1 MYRFYM
7 NALTGLLAVVG
18 FFAVGGLLLEGL
30 KPAAHKV
37 IGPEKHH
44 PSSLSSSSSHS
55 STKKGGRRGHSKK
68 YTRKQR
74 H

>member
-1 MYRFYM
+1 M

-30 KPAAHKV
+30 KPAAHEI

-44 PSSLSSSSSHS
+44 SSSHS
-55 STKKGGRRGHSKK
+55 STKKGGRKQQSKK
-68 YTRKQR
+68 HTRKHR

>member
-1 MYRFYM
+1 M

-30 KPAAHKV
+30 KPAAHKI

-44 PSSLSSSSSHS
+44 SSSSHS
-55 STKKGGRRGHSKK
+55 STKKGGHRHKSKK
-68 YTRKQR
+68 NTRKHGNR
-74 H
+74 

>member
-1 MYRFYM
+1 M
-7 NALTGLLAVVG
+7 NALAGILAVVG

-30 KPAAHKV
+30 KPAAHKI

-44 PSSLSSSSSHS
+44 SSSHS
-55 STKKGGRRGHSKK
+55 STKKGGRKQQSKK
-68 YTRKQR
+68 HTRKHR

>member
-7 NALTGLLAVVG
+7 NALAGLLAVVG

-44 PSSLSSSSSHS
+44 SSSSSHS
-55 STKKGGRRGHSKK
+55 STKKGGRRHSKK
-68 YTRKQR
+68 HTRK
-74 H
+74 HSH

>member
-1 MYRFYM
+1 M

-30 KPAAHKV
+30 KPAAHKI

-44 PSSLSSSSSHS
+44 SSSSHS
-55 STKKGGRRGHSKK
+55 STKKGGHRHSKK
-68 YTRKQR
+68 HTRK
-74 H
+74 HHH

>member
-1 MYRFYM
+1 M
-7 NALTGLLAVVG
+7 NALAGVLAVVG

-30 KPAAHKV
+30 KPAAHKI

-44 PSSLSSSSSHS
+44 SSSHS
-55 STKKGGRRGHSKK
+55 STKKGGKRHHGKK
-68 YTRKQR
+68 HTRKHR

>member
-1 MYRFYM
+1 M

-18 FFAVGGLLLEGL
+18 FFAVGVLLFEGL
-30 KPAAHKV
+30 KPAAHKI

-44 PSSLSSSSSHS
+44 SSSHS
-55 STKKGGRRGHSKK
+55 STKKGGRRHHGKK
-68 YTRKQR
+68 HTRKHR

>member
-1 MYRFYM
+1 M
-7 NALTGLLAVVG
+7 NALAGILAVVG

-30 KPAAHKV
+30 KPAAHEI

-44 PSSLSSSSSHS
+44 SSSSSHS
-55 STKKGGRRGHSKK
+55 STKKGGRKQQSKK
-68 YTRKQR
+68 HTRKHR

>member
-1 MYRFYM
+1 M

-30 KPAAHKV
+30 KPAAHKI

-44 PSSLSSSSSHS
+44 SSSSSHS
-55 STKKGGRRGHSKK
+55 STKKGGRKYKSKK
-68 YTRKQR
+68 HTRKHQ

>member
-1 MYRFYM
+1 M
-7 NALTGLLAVVG
+7 NALAGLLAVVG

-30 KPAAHKV
+30 KPAAHKM

-44 PSSLSSSSSHS
+44 ASSSSSSHS
-55 STKKGGRRGHSKK
+55 STKKGGRRHHGKK
-68 YTRKQR
+68 HTRKQR

>member
-1 MYRFYM
+1 M
-7 NALTGLLAVVG
+7 NALAGILAVVG

-30 KPAAHKV
+30 KPAAHKI

-44 PSSLSSSSSHS
+44 SSSHS
-55 STKKGGRRGHSKK
+55 STKKGGRKQQSKK
-68 YTRKQR
+68 HTRKNR

>member
-1 MYRFYM
+1 M
-7 NALTGLLAVVG
+7 NALMGVLAVIG

-30 KPAAHKV
+30 KPAAHKI

-44 PSSLSSSSSHS
+44 SSSHS
-55 STKKGGRRGHSKK
+55 STKKGGRRHHGKK
-68 YTRKQR
+68 HTRKHR

>member
-1 MYRFYM
+1 M

-30 KPAAHKV
+30 KPAAHTM

-44 PSSLSSSSSHS
+44 SSSSSSSHHS
-55 STKKGGRRGHSKK
+55 STKKGGRRHSKK
-68 YTRKQR
+68 HTRK
-74 H
+74 HSH

>member
-1 MYRFYM
+1 M

-30 KPAAHKV
+30 KPAAHKI
-37 IGPEKHH
+37 IGPEKNHA
-44 PSSLSSSSSHS
+44 SSHS
-55 STKKGGRRGHSKK
+55 STKKGGRRHHGKK
-68 YTRKQR
+68 HTRKHR

>member
-1 MYRFYM
+1 M

-30 KPAAHKV
+30 KPAAHNM

-44 PSSLSSSSSHS
+44 STESASHS
-55 STKKGGRRGHSKK
+55 STKKGGRKHNSKK
-68 YTRKQR
+68 HTRK
-74 H
+74 HHH

>member
-1 MYRFYM
+1 M
-7 NALTGLLAVVG
+7 NALASLLAVVG

-30 KPAAHKV
+30 KPSAHKI

-44 PSSLSSSSSHS
+44 STETASHS
-55 STKKGGRRGHSKK
+55 STKKGGRRHNKK
-68 YTRKQR
+68 HTRKQR

>member
-1 MYRFYM
+1 M

-30 KPAAHKV
+30 KPAAHTI
-37 IGPEKHH
+37 IGPEKNN
-44 PSSLSSSSSHS
+44 SSSSSHS
-55 STKKGGRRGHSKK
+55 STKKGGRRHDNKK
-68 YTRKQR
+68 HTRKHR

>member
-1 MYRFYM
+1 M

-30 KPAAHKV
+30 KPAAHKI

-44 PSSLSSSSSHS
+44 SSSSSHS
-55 STKKGGRRGHSKK
+55 STKKGGRKYNSKK
-68 YTRKQR
+68 HTRKHQ

>member
-1 MYRFYM
+1 M
-7 NALTGLLAVVG
+7 NALAGILAVVG

-30 KPAAHKV
+30 KPAAHEI

-44 PSSLSSSSSHS
+44 SSSHS
-55 STKKGGRRGHSKK
+55 STKKGGRKQQSKK
-68 YTRKQR
+68 HTRKHR